1 MKETEKSAGQWLAR
15 VLLPGLTAMLTACF
29 GSYYIEFGPTDDGGE
44 DVQADMDAAA
54 EDTLPDPQEEEM
66 EEDAAPDLPEDVEEE
81 EEIELPE
88 SCEFDYDDTFIYS
101 VMPPAWVNPPAFGL
115 GQGALDPTPGPDMIA
130 HVEPLPPRTYEKV
143 LGSGISGSRD
153 GPDYTRIVMPE
164 YSDTMPLFER
174 GADWT
179 EETRCY
185 ETPLGVMLLA
195 QDEAFDLYRAIAE
208 LTTGVAMDVTPGVR
222 TVVGVRGAYPGRFL
236 FHGNLPNRFNDTLV
250 LLWIDGDGAR
260 HVREFPVNTDTGA
273 YDFGYHAS
281 SSIRPNRRYFYIN
294 GWHRT
299 YNALHI
305 DEATYN
311 VRDDANKNGHWD
323 SDRNGWLPPNTDADH
338 DRTGSG
344 HNIHMGSVDG
354 PLGSA
359 VVGVWSAGCQVI
371 PGMANWTEFIENA
384 WTEEGDRVNYFIVD
398 VRDIDPR
405 VWWGECEPDGS
416 HACPFWIESFPFE
429 DSGDTSASPVDVF
442 DVYNCSTADE
452 SGPEIVY
459 VFTLDRTCSI
469 AASVTDGESVDVDI
483 HLLDADDA
491 LACLTR
497 DDTNFDIAVGPGRY
511 FFMADSYV
519 SDGTVLAGPFTVNL
533 TCN

>member
-1 MKETEKSAGQWLAR
+1 MILLAAAS
-15 VLLPGLTAMLTACF
+15 LLPACF
-29 GSYYIEFGPTDDGGE
+29 GSYYIEFNVNDAGGE
-44 DVQADMDAAA
+44 DVQGEADMSA
-54 EDTLPDPQEEEM
+54 EDVPFDPRQDEDGDGEEA
-66 EEDAAPDLPEDVEEE
+66 AAPDLPEDVEEE
-81 EEIELPE
+81 EEIEPPPE
-88 SCEFDYDDTFIYS
+88 SCGFDYDDVFIYS
-101 VMPPAWVNPPAFGL
+101 VMPPASAGPQAAGSLMAPEDMAG
-115 GQGALDPTPGPDMIA
+115 GPDVIA
-130 HVEPLPPRTYEKV
+130 HVEPLPPRTFVKEIEN
-143 LGSGISGSRD
+143 GSPGSRD
-153 GPDYTRIVMPE
+153 GPGYTRIVMPD
-164 YSDTMPLFER
+164 YSDSMPLFER

-179 EETRCY
+179 GETRCY
-185 ETPLGVMLLA
+185 ETPAGVMLLT

-208 LTTGVAMDVTPGVR
+208 LTTGVGMDVTPGIR
-222 TVVGVRGAYPGRFL
+222 SVVGVRGAYPGRFL

-250 LLWIDGDGAR
+250 LLWIDGDGVK

-273 YDFGYHAS
+273 YNFGYHAS

-305 DEATYN
+305 DEASYN

-323 SDRNGWLPPNTDADH
+323 SDRNGWLPPATDADH

-371 PGMANWTEFIENA
+371 PGMANWTEFINNA
-384 WTEEGDRVNYFIVD
+384 WTEEGDRVNYFLVD

-416 HACPFWIESFPFE
+416 HECPFRIESFPFE
-429 DSGDTSASPVDVF
+429 DSGDTSLSTVDLF

-459 VFTLDRTCSI
+459 LFTIDRTCSI
-469 AASVTDGESVDVDI
+469 AASVTDGDTVDVDI

-491 LACLTR
+491 LACLDR